1 MVGISFIII
10 CLGTLLLWKLGN
22 AYHGFRKYR
31 KRALSTGFPVIETP
45 LAPIGLM
52 NILALKFIIPILK
65 KLPWTNHWKWL
76 YIANHRN
83 SFLNLRSSYDIHG
96 DTYIFA
102 ASNLNLLRTTN
113 AELIA
118 QFTTRKNDFVKP
130 VKNYKVL
137 EVFGSNIVTTEGE
150 EWRRHKRVVGKSF
163 GEKSMG
169 LVWEESIK
177 QADGMLGLWRRRNGE
192 GGRRGNMNED
202 LGLIVE
208 DAGSDTA
215 ILSLHVICAVGFG
228 VPQLWEGEESD
239 EVVDR
244 DEMVD
249 EDEKIEGGGT
259 PDLGLNKPVGD
270 HTMGFKDCINLVLSS
285 LILIVLWPTWVL
297 KYSPMKRHT
306 EVYKASKETTQYLT
320 ELLEHKKKQI
330 KAGEH
335 DKVTM
340 DLMGNML
347 KTSTESPI
355 PYKSPQNN
363 DTPLTESEIK
373 ANAFIFLLAGHET
386 TASSIHLCFVYLAL
400 SLSSQKSMQKDID
413 KIIGT
418 KPPKIWSYIH
428 DFPKLYNSMIGAVLN
443 EELRLL
449 PIAETIPKVT
459 VGDQWVMVDGVE
471 KLVPGNCYVHLNT
484 VGTNRNP
491 RYWPHEVLEGG
502 KTDLDDFVPG
512 RWIVGRGDTGV
523 GEERGNMVSVSEEMQ
538 EEEEEKNTLDSVHDD
553 ISPHSTLFK
562 PVKGAFL
569 SFSEGARACPGKKF
583 AQVEITAVLASIFRG
598 FSVELDVSRW
608 ATDEQVEGM
617 NREERKVIYEIAR
630 RKAKDVLGRCN
641 QAQLVLK
648 MAAEDRVPLRFVER
662 GRERFEGC

>member
-1 MVGISFIII
+1 MVGISFIILS
-10 CLGTLLLWKLGN
+10 LGTLLLWRLGN
-22 AYHGFRKYR
+22 AHHGFREYR
-31 KRALSTGFPVIETP
+31 RALSTGFPVIETP

-65 KLPWTNHWKWL
+65 NLPWTNRWQWL
-76 YIANHRN
+76 YIASHRN

-130 VKNYKVL
+130 VRNYKIL

-150 EWRRHKRVVGKSF
+150 EWRRHKRIVGKSF

-169 LVWEESIK
+169 LVWGESIK
-177 QADGMLGLWRRRNGE
+177 QVDGMLGLWRRRNEE
-192 GGRRGNMNED
+192 GGKGGNVNGDM
-202 LGLIVE
+202 GLIVE

-228 VPQLWEGEESD
+228 VPQLWEGEED
-239 EVVDR
+239 EVVGG
-244 DEMVD
+244 
-249 EDEKIEGGGT
+249 DEKIEGNGA

-285 LILIVLWPTWVL
+285 LILIVLWPRWVL

-320 ELLEHKKKQI
+320 ELLEHKKKQME
-330 KAGEH
+330 AGEH

-355 PYKSPQNN
+355 SYKSSQS
-363 DTPLTESEIK
+363 DDAPLTEAEIK

-386 TASSIHLCFVYLAL
+386 TASSIHLCFVYLAI
-400 SLSSQKSMQKDID
+400 SFSSQSLMQKDID
-413 KIIGT
+413 TIIGA
-418 KPPKIWSYIH
+418 KPPKNWSYMH
-428 DFPKLYNSMIGAVLN
+428 DFPRLYNSMVGAVLN

-471 KLVPGNCYVHLNT
+471 KLVPGNCFIHLNT
-484 VGTNRNP
+484 MGTNRNP
-491 RYWPHEVLEGG
+491 RYWPHEVFEGG

-512 RWIVGRGDTGV
+512 RWIVGRGEEGV
-523 GEERGNMVSVSEEMQ
+523 GERQGKMVYVSEDVG
-538 EEEEEKNTLDSVHDD
+538 EEKNVAST
-553 ISPHSTLFK
+553 PTLFK

-583 AQVEITAVLASIFRG
+583 AQVEITAVLAVIFRK
-598 FSVELDVSRW
+598 FSVELDVTKW
-608 ATDEQVEGM
+608 ASDEELEGM
-617 NREERKVIYEIAR
+617 SREEVIYEIAR
-630 RKAKDVLGRCN
+630 RETKEVLGRCN

-662 GRERFEGC
+662 GGEVWGC